1 MVIDLGYR
9 LLGAIDP
16 KLVKSGS
23 LTGKGDFEWPLEP
36 GTLLTHRI
44 GIGMRIIFL

>member
-23 LTGKGDFEWPLEP
+23 LTDGGDFEWPLEP